1 MGIFDRMGKVISSNV
16 NSLLDKAEDD
26 EKLVHLS
33 LDEMKEQ
40 LKAARQEV
48 VSAVAV
54 DKQLK
59 KRSADLEA
67 EAEKWDKRAELALR
81 TGDEALAREALKQKK
96 RARTE
101 ADHAE
106 KARLEAR
113 DHALKLKAELERM
126 EAKHEEL
133 SMRKGTLVS
142 RAQQTRQADENGSG
156 GSAFANF
163 KALEEKIE
171 GREQEGLAM
180 AEVEAALKDGPS
192 DRDLDAKFRALEKG
206 DGGVAGGKTE
216 IDDEL
221 EALKKRIRI

>member
-1 MGIFDRMGKVISSNV
+1 
-16 NSLLDKAEDD
+16 
-26 EKLVHLS
+26 
-33 LDEMKEQ
+33 
-40 LKAARQEV
+40 
-48 VSAVAV
+48 
-54 DKQLK
+54 
-59 KRSADLEA
+59 
-67 EAEKWDKRAELALR
+67 
-81 TGDEALAREALKQKK
+81 
-96 RARTE
+96 
-101 ADHAE
+101 
-106 KARLEAR
+106 
-113 DHALKLKAELERM
+113 
-126 EAKHEEL
+126 
-133 SMRKGTLVS
+133 MRKGTLVS